1 MTKKRMWFTTGIY
14 IFCTLIWT
22 VNFFLHWRHD
32 GVLTFSTALFG
43 LAAVCFGI
51 SAVLNIIRIRRMQAD
66 KEE

>member
-22 VNFFLHWRHD
+22 VNFILHWHQD
-32 GVLTFSTALFG
+32 GTLTFSTALFG
-43 LAAVCFGI
+43 LAAVCFAI
-51 SAVLNIIRIRRMQAD
+51 SAVLNVIRIRRLKGN